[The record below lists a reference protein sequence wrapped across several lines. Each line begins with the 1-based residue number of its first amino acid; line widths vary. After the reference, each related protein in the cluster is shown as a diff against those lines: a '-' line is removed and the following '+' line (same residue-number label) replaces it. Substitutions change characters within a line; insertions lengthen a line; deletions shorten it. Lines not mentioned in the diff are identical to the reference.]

1 VPNKK
6 SAIKR
11 MRTNRVC
18 QARNRM
24 TRSTLRTALRR
35 VDDAVLAGKAQD
47 AEQALPAAIAR
58 VSKSAKKGLIHKNN
72 AARKMSRLMRAINRT
87 KSAEATSAAQ

>member
-11 MRTNRVC
+11 MRTNKKR
-18 QARNRM
+18 QARNRV
-24 TRSTLRTALRR
+24 TRSTMRTAVRR
-35 VDDAVLAGKAQD
+35 VDDAVAAGNLQE

-58 VSKSAKKGLIHKNN
+58 VSKTSKKGLLHKNN
-72 AARKMSRLMRAINRT
+72 AARKMSRLMRAINRV
-87 KSAEATSAAQ
+87 KEAQTAAAAQ